1 MILFTLKLRCFK
13 IYVKYFKILKKDFL
27 HIYRK
32 SEIIIDDH
40 VGPQKAVFTIGD
52 YHENIENEEGS
63 NLNY

>member
-1 MILFTLKLRCFK
+1 M
-13 IYVKYFKILKKDFL
+13 KYFKILKKDFL